1 MIQWQINLMGVFD
14 SKTRTKA
21 AVCSTRL
28 LLDKLGPMLPILLLR
43 PRYRATDHLGAMISL
58 MSTSL
63 VQVKLEILMLIHY
76 LILCQPS
83 HHRLQETS
91 VHSTR
96 PIRWT
101 KTIHTNRLQ
110 MKAIAMMKV
119 IRILILLSSMITEKM
134 IAQMKRALTLN
145 TNQARSKW
153 LTTVN
158 NNSLRTINNST
169 GLNISLYKAITTLT
183 MDINTCKI
191 MSQLLNGIKR
201 ASQVSQLEAKNK
213 LEIMKIEWANQ
224 EHTVITCMLQYSL
237 TKLKQNLK
245 NLNLHLIIRQDNS
258 TNIQRGL
265 PQCRKIV
272 QLISI

>member
-1 MIQWQINLMGVFD
+1 
-14 SKTRTKA
+14 
-21 AVCSTRL
+21 
-28 LLDKLGPMLPILLLR
+28 
-43 PRYRATDHLGAMISL
+43 
-58 MSTSL
+58 
-63 VQVKLEILMLIHY
+63 
-76 LILCQPS
+76 
-83 HHRLQETS
+83 
-91 VHSTR
+91 
-96 PIRWT
+96 
-101 KTIHTNRLQ
+101 
-110 MKAIAMMKV
+110 
-119 IRILILLSSMITEKM
+119 
-134 IAQMKRALTLN
+134 
-145 TNQARSKW
+145 
-153 LTTVN
+153 
-158 NNSLRTINNST
+158 
-169 GLNISLYKAITTLT
+169 

-272 QLISI
+272 HLISI